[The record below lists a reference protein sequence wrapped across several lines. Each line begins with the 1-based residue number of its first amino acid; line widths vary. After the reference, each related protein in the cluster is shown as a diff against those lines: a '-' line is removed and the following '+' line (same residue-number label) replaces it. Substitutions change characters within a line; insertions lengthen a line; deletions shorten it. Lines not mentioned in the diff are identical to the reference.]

1 MKLNSSIVLVDQTQT
16 LIKTSF
22 IMKMKSFVY
31 KPTVATNVWQNQI
44 MLTGTLN
51 SVFVKVCTFFCNFFD
66 HSLFEISVNWELMS
80 FRNYCNAHQ
89 LRTVFGFYMVRFLLQ
104 RGFKQIL
111 VLGFFWMKLCTLITL
126 NAYFNS
132 LRGGGKRL
140 LANSTFLRGQAK
152 TSSSKEDGTLCISSW
167 QMEVIGWVTGWTSTE
182 ATFQRCSYKKV
193 FWINTANLQENTHVE
208 VWFW

>member
-1 MKLNSSIVLVDQTQT
+1 
-16 LIKTSF
+16 
-22 IMKMKSFVY
+22 
-31 KPTVATNVWQNQI
+31 
-44 MLTGTLN
+44 
-51 SVFVKVCTFFCNFFD
+51 
-66 HSLFEISVNWELMS
+66 MS

-132 LRGGGKRL
+132 LRGGGNRIL
-140 LANSTFLRGQAK
+140 VNSTFPRGQGK

-167 QMEVIGWVTGWTSTE
+167 QMEVIGWITGCTSTE
-182 ATFQRCSYKKV
+182 ATFQRCSYKEV
-193 FWINTANLQENTHVE
+193 FWNNAANLQENTHAE
-208 VWFW
+208 VWFDKATCNFIEITLRHGCFPVYLLHIFRTPFPKNTSGGLLLSLIFALTNYFYARSAM